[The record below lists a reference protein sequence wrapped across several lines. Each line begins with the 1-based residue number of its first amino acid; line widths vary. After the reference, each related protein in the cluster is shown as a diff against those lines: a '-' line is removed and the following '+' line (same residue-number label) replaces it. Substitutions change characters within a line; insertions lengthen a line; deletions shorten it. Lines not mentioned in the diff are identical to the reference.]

1 VERFSSIEFR
11 LYYQYKS
18 ISAQNG
24 AGEKMNTNTFLSN
37 SFLGNELRQWLFALC
52 FVVVGFIAGKI
63 IPSVFKHISRKTTF
77 AFDDILLS
85 KINHPLTLIVTLAGI
100 KLGFDLLV
108 LSETA
113 HLWLNRSLSILL
125 IVSLAWTVSGLLDTL
140 ILHYMP
146 SGPLDPAS
154 SSATDIKP
162 LVRKLCSVVVWF
174 IAFVL
179 ILRTLG
185 YDVSALLAGLGLG
198 GAALALASKDTLANC
213 FGSITVFV
221 DRPFRINDRIKIMGY
236 DGFITEMSL
245 RTSRLRTMENRTVII
260 PNSVFSATPIE
271 NISADPNTV
280 NQSIVVKTAN
290 GREKI
295 QTAIALLLEI
305 GVNTEGCTGAPT
317 ALLVSINGS
326 ACQITFTFYVAEGAD
341 YVGTLNRV
349 NMAILS
355 RFEEAG
361 IALV

>member
-1 VERFSSIEFR
+1 
-11 LYYQYKS
+11 
-18 ISAQNG
+18 
-24 AGEKMNTNTFLSN
+24 MNINTFLDN

-52 FVVVGFIAGKI
+52 FVVGGFIAGKI
-63 IPSVFKHISRKTTF
+63 IPSVFRQLSRKTAF
-77 AFDDILLS
+77 AFDDILFS
-85 KINHPLTLIVTLAGI
+85 KIGHPINLIVTIAGV

-113 HLWLNRSLSILL
+113 HLWLDRSLSILI
-125 IVSLAWTVSGLLDTL
+125 IVSLAWMLSGVLDALLV
-140 ILHYMP
+140 HYMP
-146 SGPLDPAS
+146 SGPLDPTS
-154 SSATDIKP
+154 PSTTDIKP
-162 LVRKLCSVVVWF
+162 LARKLCGVAVWI

-245 RTSRLRTMENRTVII
+245 RTSRLRTLENRTVII

-295 QTAIALLLEI
+295 QTAITLLLEI
-305 GVNTEGCTGAPT
+305 GTGTEGCTGAPT
-317 ALLVSINGS
+317 ALLVSINGN
-326 ACQITFTFYVAEGAD
+326 ACQITFTFYVAKDAD
-341 YVGTLNRV
+341 YISTLNRV

>member
-1 VERFSSIEFR
+1 
-11 LYYQYKS
+11 
-18 ISAQNG
+18 
-24 AGEKMNTNTFLSN
+24 MNTNTFLDN

-52 FVVVGFIAGKI
+52 FVVGGFLAGKI
-63 IPSVFKHISRKTTF
+63 VPSVFRHLGRKTAF
-77 AFDDILLS
+77 AFDDILFA
-85 KINHPLTLIVTLAGI
+85 KINHPLNLIVTIAGI
-100 KLGFDLLV
+100 KLGFDLLL

-113 HLWLNRSLSILL
+113 QLWLNRSLSILS
-125 IVSLAWTVSGLLDTL
+125 IVSLAWMASGALDAFL
-140 ILHYMP
+140 VQYMP
-146 SGPLDPAS
+146 SGSLDPTS
-154 SSATDIKP
+154 NSMTDIKP
-162 LVRKLCSVVVWF
+162 LARKLCSVVVWI

-179 ILRTLG
+179 ILRTLD

-271 NISADPNTV
+271 NISADPSTV

-295 QTAIALLLEI
+295 QTAITLLLEI
-305 GVNTEGCTGAPT
+305 GAGTEGCTGAPT
-317 ALLVSINGS
+317 ALLVSINGN
-326 ACQITFTFYVAEGAD
+326 ACQITFTFYVAEAAD
-341 YVGTLNRV
+341 YIATLNRV

>member
-1 VERFSSIEFR
+1 
-11 LYYQYKS
+11 
-18 ISAQNG
+18 
-24 AGEKMNTNTFLSN
+24 MNIDTFLDN
-37 SFLGNELRQWLFALC
+37 SFLGNQLRQWLFALC
-52 FVVVGFIAGKI
+52 FVAGGFIAGKI
-63 IPSVFKHISRKTTF
+63 VPAVLRHITRKTAF
-77 AFDDILLS
+77 AFDDILFS
-85 KINHPLTLIVTLAGI
+85 KINHPLTLIVTIAGI

-108 LSETA
+108 LSEA
-113 HLWLNRSLSILL
+113 AQLWLNRSLSVLI
-125 IVSLAWTVSGLLDTL
+125 IVSLAWAVSGALDALLVQ
-140 ILHYMP
+140 YMP

-154 SSATDIKP
+154 HSTTDIKP
-162 LVRKLCSVVVWF
+162 LVRKLCGAVVWI
-174 IAFVL
+174 IASVL
-179 ILRTLG
+179 ILRTQG

-236 DGFITEMSL
+236 DGFITEMSM
-245 RTSRLRTMENRTVII
+245 RTSRLRTLENRTVII
-260 PNSVFSATPIE
+260 PNSAFSSNPIE
-271 NISADPNTV
+271 NVSADPNTV

-305 GVNTEGCTGAPT
+305 GTGTEGCTGAPS
-317 ALLVSINGS
+317 AALVSINGN
-326 ACQITFTFYVAEGAD
+326 ACQITFTFYVAKGAD

>member
-1 VERFSSIEFR
+1 
-11 LYYQYKS
+11 
-18 ISAQNG
+18 
-24 AGEKMNTNTFLSN
+24 MNTDTLFDLN
-37 SFLGNELRQWLFALC
+37 FLGNELRQWASAFC
-52 FVVVGFIAGKI
+52 FVAGGFIAGKI
-63 IPSVFKHISRKTTF
+63 IPSVLRKISRKTVF
-77 AFDDILLS
+77 AFDDILFS
-85 KINHPLTLIVTLAGI
+85 KIDHSLTFIVTLAGI
-100 KLGFDLLV
+100 KLGIDLLV

-113 HLWLNRSLSILL
+113 RLWLGRSLSILI
-125 IVSLAWTVSGLLDTL
+125 IVSFAWMASGVIDTL
-140 ILHYMP
+140 LIHYMP

-154 SSATDIKP
+154 RSTTDIKP
-162 LVRKLCSVVVWF
+162 LARKLCGTVVWL

-179 ILRTLG
+179 ILRHLG

-295 QTAIALLLEI
+295 QRAITLLREI
-305 GVNTEGCTGAPT
+305 GTGTEGCEGVPD
-317 ALLVSINGS
+317 ALLVNINGS
-326 ACQITFTFYVAEGAD
+326 ACQITFTFYVAKGAD
-341 YVGTLNRV
+341 YIATLNRV

-355 RFEEAG
+355 RFEEAE

>member
-1 VERFSSIEFR
+1 MVRGER
-11 LYYQYKS
+11 
-18 ISAQNG
+18 
-24 AGEKMNTNTFLSN
+24 MNINTFLDN

-52 FVVVGFIAGKI
+52 FIVGGFIAGKI
-63 IPSVFKHISRKTTF
+63 VPLVFRHISRKTVF
-77 AFDDILLS
+77 EFDDILFS
-85 KINHPLTLIVTLAGI
+85 KINNPLNLIVTIAGI

-113 HLWLNRSLSILL
+113 HLWLDRSLSILI
-125 IVSLAWTVSGLLDTL
+125 IVALTWTVSGVLDALLVR
-140 ILHYMP
+140 YMP

-154 SSATDIKP
+154 QSTTDIKP
-162 LVRKLCSVVVWF
+162 LARKLCSVVMWI

-179 ILRTLG
+179 ILRTLD

-290 GREKI
+290 GRDKI

-305 GVNTEGCTGAPT
+305 GTGTEGCTGAPA

-326 ACQITFTFYVAEGAD
+326 ACQITFTFYVSEGAD
-341 YVGTLNRV
+341 YIGTLNRV